1 MLRAEPIVYN
11 LFMVEG
17 GEKMSAENYS
27 ADGCVED
34 SVLEYNGARGLIFI
48 GGVGLAFF
56 LIIALVL
63 VIFRDHVRMFNMVV
77 CGGATLYGCIYFIY
91 FIVHHYLEIDAKY
104 IYNYNNGHLEIS
116 KARRNGPKKQLFS
129 VEFDSLEVMGI
140 PSGRLLVSDLYK
152 KTQNNKYTEM
162 EFVGSGL
169 DGSRRESY
177 AARFNVDGRFIS
189 IRFSPSEELFDAI
202 KRQYPERIVCKEK

>member
-1 MLRAEPIVYN
+1 
-11 LFMVEG
+11 MV
-17 GEKMSAENYS
+17 
-27 ADGCVED
+27 
-34 SVLEYNGARGLIFI
+34 I
-48 GGVGLAFF
+48 
-56 LIIALVL
+56 
-63 VIFRDHVRMFNMVV
+63 
-77 CGGATLYGCIYFIY
+77 CGGATLFGLIYIIHFM
-91 FIVHHYLEIDAKY
+91 VHHYLEIDAKY

-129 VEFDSLEVMGI
+129 VEFDNLEVMGI
-140 PSGRLLVSDLYK
+140 SSGRLLVSDLYK

-169 DGSRRESY
+169 DGSRRESCV
-177 AARFNVDGRFIS
+177 ARFNVEGRFIS

>member
-1 MLRAEPIVYN
+1 
-11 LFMVEG
+11 
-17 GEKMSAENYS
+17 MSAENYS
-27 ADGCVED
+27 ADGNIED

-48 GGVGLAFF
+48 GAMGFAFF
-56 LIIALVL
+56 AIIAIVL
-63 VIFRDHVRMFNMVV
+63 VIFREHVRLFNMVI
-77 CGGATLYGCIYFIY
+77 CGGATLFGLIYIIHFM
-91 FIVHHYLEIDAKY
+91 VHHYLEIDAKY

-116 KARRNGPKKQLFS
+116 KARRNGRGKLLFS
-129 VEFDSLEVMGI
+129 AEFDNLEVMGI

-169 DGSRRESY
+169 DGSRRDSY
-177 AARFNVDGRFIS
+177 EARFHIDEKYIS
-189 IRFSPSEELFDAI
+189 IRFSPSEELFNAI